1 MNCMVYKMETRIPR
15 DTTNDCISLIYVYY
29 TFYICMYI
37 YRYSN
42 MIGCTW
48 NTIFQK
54 KNAIH
59 RWYRLDGS
67 GFWQYNG
74 AGAGTCRLLRAC

>member
-15 DTTNDCISLIYVYY
+15 DTTNDCMSLIYVYY
-29 TFYICMYI
+29 TFYICMYM

-54 KNAIH
+54 KMQYIGGIDLMAQGV
-59 RWYRLDGS
+59 GS
-67 GFWQYNG
+67 TMELVLELVG
-74 AGAGTCRLLRAC
+74 C